1 MTTQD
6 GPAAIA
12 PHGQHPA
19 EPPTE
24 NAARQQPTARPA
36 ASVRDLHLTDSVRSA
51 RDDAR
56 AQDGQAGEWMPYLP
70 ASASPHCPPGVDP
83 AALVWAE
90 TVAPGGY
97 THKVLARGTRLRFDD
112 PTGDACAHL
121 LLFNALEPVER
132 LNVADTQKIP
142 WQAYLGVDHP
152 LLSGEGRIMAVVTGD
167 SSGRHDAF
175 CGTTT
180 DAWNERKYGD
190 ARPEGPSPSGRGL
203 FVKAAAKH
211 GLSRRDLPPSVSF
224 FQGVRVE
231 ADGAL
236 GWRGSAGPDAH
247 VELVAE
253 IPLLVLVAN
262 VAHPL
267 DPSPDY
273 VVGPLRVHAWRGI
286 ATGPDEPRFT
296 ATPELHRAYLNTVDY
311 CEARGL

>member
-1 MTTQD
+1 MTTSEE
-6 GPAAIA
+6 PTAIA
-12 PHGQHPA
+12 PHD
-19 EPPTE
+19 
-24 NAARQQPTARPA
+24 RY
-36 ASVRDLHLTDSVRSA
+36 RDLHLTDSVLRA

-56 AQDGQAGEWMPYLP
+56 AQGGQASEWMPYLP
-70 ASASPHCPPGVDP
+70 ASGSPHCPPGVDP

-142 WQAYLGVDHP
+142 WQAYLGVNHP
-152 LLSGEGRIMAVVTGD
+152 LLSGDGRIMAVVTGD
-167 SSGRHDAF
+167 SSARHDTF

-190 ARPEGPSPSGRGL
+190 ARPHGPSPSGRGL
-203 FVKAAAKH
+203 FLKAAAKH
-211 GLSRRDLPPSVSF
+211 GLSRRDLPPSFSF

-236 GWRGSAGPDAH
+236 AWQGSAGPDTH

-253 IPLLVLVAN
+253 MPLLLLVAN

-267 DPSPDY
+267 DPRPGY
-273 VVGPLRVHAWRGI
+273 VVGPLRVHAWRGT
-286 ATGPDEPRFT
+286 ATGPDDPQFT

>member
-1 MTTQD
+1 MTATEE
-6 GPAAIA
+6 PTAIE
-12 PHGQHPA
+12 PRGQHP
-19 EPPTE
+19 TG
-24 NAARQQPTARPA
+24 NAHRQRTTTQPSTNIREQ
-36 ASVRDLHLTDSVRSA
+36 HLTDSVRSA

-56 AQDGQAGEWMPYLP
+56 ARGGETGEWMPYLP
-70 ASASPHCPPGVDP
+70 ASSSPHRPPDVDP

-97 THKVLARGTRLRFDD
+97 THKVLARGSRLRFDD

-121 LLFNALEPVER
+121 LLFNALERVER

-142 WQAYLGVDHP
+142 WQAYLGENHP
-152 LLSGEGRIMAVVTGD
+152 LLSGDGRVMAVIAGD

-180 DAWNERKYGD
+180 DGWNERKYGD

-211 GLSRRDLPPSVSF
+211 GLSRRDLPPGVSF

-231 ADGAL
+231 PDGAL
-236 GWRGSAGPDAH
+236 TWQGGAGPGTH
-247 VELVAE
+247 VELVVE
-253 IPLLVLVAN
+253 MPLLVLVAN

-267 DPSPDY
+267 DPRPDY
-273 VVGPLRVHAWRGI
+273 AVGPLRVHAWRGT
-286 ATGPDEPRFT
+286 ATGPDDPRFT

>member
-1 MTTQD
+1 MTTTESSTAVPQH
-6 GPAAIA
+6 GRYPTGQAPARA
-12 PHGQHPA
+12 
-19 EPPTE
+19 
-24 NAARQQPTARPA
+24 
-36 ASVRDLHLTDSVRSA
+36 RDLHLTDSVRSA

-56 AQDGQAGEWMPYLP
+56 AQGGQAGAWMPYLP
-70 ASASPHCPPGVDP
+70 ASDSPYGPPGVDA

-112 PTGDACAHL
+112 PSGDACAHL

-132 LNVADTQKIP
+132 LNVADTQKVP
-142 WQAYLGVDHP
+142 WQAYVGQNHP
-152 LLSGEGRIMAVVTGD
+152 LLSGDGRVLAVVSGD

-203 FVKAAAKH
+203 FLKAAAKH
-211 GLSRRDLPPSVSF
+211 GLSRRDLPPSLSF

-231 ADGAL
+231 PDGTLA
-236 GWRGSAGPDAH
+236 WQGSAGADTH

-253 IPLLVLVAN
+253 MPLLVLVAN
-262 VAHPL
+262 AAHPL
-267 DPSPDY
+267 DPRPGY
-273 VVGPLRVHAWRGI
+273 VVGPLRVHAWRG
-286 ATGPDEPRFT
+286 APTGRDEPRFT

-311 CEARGL
+311 CETRGL